1 MNLSVPLKLL
11 PEDDRPREKLLRL
24 GAEALTDAELLAIL
38 LRTGV
43 PECSVLDLAQ
53 KILHHC
59 GTNMPGEGLAALGKL
74 RESDFP
80 KIAKGFGRIKW
91 CSIAAAIQLGQRA
104 AAPTKERV
112 DVSNPDSVWR
122 YLAPRLADLEQEEFL
137 VILVNAKNHV
147 LDVESVS
154 RGTLTASLVHPR
166 EVFRPAV
173 KRSAHAVILAH
184 NHPSGDPKPSREDL
198 QITQRLVEA
207 GKLMGIEVLDH
218 VVIGK
223 GRYVSL
229 RAERRIPEW
238 S

>member
-1 MNLSVPLKLL
+1 MKLL

-43 PECSVLDLAQ
+43 RGCSVMDLAQ
-53 KILHHC
+53 QILHHC
-59 GTNMPGEGLAALGKL
+59 STAMPGEGLAALAKL
-74 RESDFP
+74 RENEFP
-80 KIAKGFGRIKW
+80 EIVRGFGRTKW
-91 CSIAAAIQLGQRA
+91 CTIAAAIQLGQRA
-104 AAPTKERV
+104 AAPSRERV

-122 YLAPRLADLEQEEFL
+122 YLAPRMADLEQEEFL

-166 EVFRPAV
+166 EVFRPAI